1 MRVLHSLLKRQLK
14 KYFGDDIPTSE
25 EYSAFFSA
33 VNNAYYGFD
42 EDRLII
48 ERSLELSS
56 QELIDS
62 NTELRQTEEE
72 LRLSHLELEQRVE
85 ERASELIEANN
96 RLTFEIAE
104 RLQAQQALMESA
116 EELRNAK
123 EAAEAA
129 NSAKS
134 TFLANITHE
143 IRTPMNAILGFSEL
157 MLRDQKLS
165 ATQRRNLGII
175 KRSGDHLL
183 SLINEVLEMSKIEAG
198 RIELNPIN
206 FDLYTLIF
214 DIKDMFQLRAKS
226 KGLRFTVKV
235 PDDLPHFILA
245 DKNKLKQIIINLLG
259 NAIKFTESGEI
270 TLGFDVSRT
279 SFKTGQLIA
288 EVSDTGAGISEDDI
302 QILFEAF
309 EQASNVLNKREGT
322 GLGLAISR
330 EYARLM
336 GGDITVESRI
346 GEGSKFRLEVP
357 ILEAKSSDPRNELK
371 AGHVIGLQSGQSDIR
386 ILIADDNGANRELLE
401 NLLTNI
407 GFATKAVSNGK
418 EALIEYKR
426 WKPRLIALDMR
437 MPVIDGFE
445 VIRAIREKYNDLEIP
460 IIAITA
466 SAFEEL
472 KEDIYRA
479 GATEYIRKPFNE
491 NKIFETIKK
500 CLDIRYI
507 YEEAKSTGASE
518 ISDELTLKAISDI
531 PEPLVGKM
539 LQATLSADLDQLLE
553 YIARLSGEWPQ
564 LAAKLR
570 DMAENY
576 RYDELI
582 VVFRERSHS

>member
-1 MRVLHSLLKRQLK
+1 MRALHSLLKRQLN
-14 KYFGDDIPTSE
+14 KYFGENTSFTE
-25 EYSAFFSA
+25 EYSAFLEA
-33 VNNAYYGFD
+33 VSDAYYGFD

-62 NTELRQTEEE
+62 NNELRQTEEE
-72 LRLSHLELEQRVE
+72 LRLSHLELEQRVK
-85 ERASELIEANN
+85 ERTSELLEANN

-116 EELRNAK
+116 EELRYAK

-157 MLRDQKLS
+157 MLRDPKLT
-165 ATQRRNLGII
+165 ATQRRNLNII
-175 KRSGDHLL
+175 KKSGDHLL
-183 SLINEVLEMSKIEAG
+183 NLINEVLEMSKIEAG
-198 RIELNPIN
+198 RVELNPID

-214 DIKDMFQLRAKS
+214 DIKDMFQLRAKN
-226 KGLRFTVKV
+226 KGLKLTVKV
-235 PDDLPHFILA
+235 PDDLPHFISA

-259 NAIKFTESGEI
+259 NAIKFTESGGI
-270 TLGFDVSRT
+270 TLTFDVIRT
-279 SFKTGQLIA
+279 CFKTASLIA
-288 EVSDTGAGISEDDI
+288 EVTDTGSGISEDEI
-302 QILFEAF
+302 PQLFEAF
-309 EQASNVLNKREGT
+309 EQASNVLNKKEGT

-336 GGDITVESRI
+336 GGDITVESHV
-346 GEGSKFRLEVP
+346 GKGSTFRLEIPV
-357 ILEAKSSDPRNELK
+357 IEAKASDRRNEPETR
-371 AGHVIGLQSGQSDIR
+371 HVAGLQQGQGEIR
-386 ILIADDNGANRELLE
+386 ILVADDNGPNRELLE
-401 NLLTNI
+401 NLLKNA
-407 GFATKAVSNGK
+407 GFVTRAVSNGE
-418 EALIEYKR
+418 EALAEYRR
-426 WKPRLIALDMR
+426 WDPRLIALDMR

-445 VIRAIREKYNDLEIP
+445 VIRTIREKENDEKIP

-472 KEDIYRA
+472 KEDIFRA

-491 NKIFETIKK
+491 NEIFEAIKN
-500 CLDIRYI
+500 CIDVRYI
-507 YEEAKSTGASE
+507 YEDVKNNGKSE
-518 ISDELTLKAISDI
+518 ISDELALKAIKDI
-531 PEPLVGKM
+531 PGPLAAKM
-539 LQATLSADLDQLLE
+539 LEATSSADLDQLLD
-553 YIARLSGEWPQ
+553 YIVQLSGKWPQ

-576 RYDELI
+576 KYDELI
-582 VVFRERSHS
+582 AVFRERSIS

>member
-1 MRVLHSLLKRQLK
+1 MRPLHSLLKRQLK
-14 KYFGDDIPTSE
+14 KCFGESIPTTE
-25 EYSAFFSA
+25 EYSAFINA
-33 VNNAYYGFD
+33 VNEAYYGFD

-62 NTELRQTEEE
+62 NTELRQAEEE

-85 ERASELIEANN
+85 ERTSELIEANN

-116 EELRNAK
+116 EELRSAK

-134 TFLANITHE
+134 AFLANITHE

-157 MLRDQKLS
+157 MLRDQKLN
-165 ATQRRNLGII
+165 ATQRRSLTII

-198 RIELNPIN
+198 RIELNPID

-214 DIKDMFQLRAKS
+214 DIKDMFQLRAKN
-226 KGLRFTVKV
+226 KGLKLMVNV
-235 PDDLPHFILA
+235 PDDLPHFISA

-259 NAIKFTESGEI
+259 NAIKFTAHGEI
-270 TLGFDVSRT
+270 SLTFDVSRVCT
-279 SFKTGQLIA
+279 KAMHLIA
-288 EVSDTGAGISEDDI
+288 EVSDTGSGISDEDI
-302 QILFEAF
+302 PILFEAF
-309 EQASNVLNKREGT
+309 EQASDVLNKNEGT

-336 GGDITVESRI
+336 GGNITVESQV
-346 GEGSKFRLEVP
+346 GKGSKFRLEIP
-357 ILEAKSSDPRNELK
+357 ITEAKASDRRNKSETRN
-371 AGHVIGLQSGQSDIR
+371 VVGLQPDQGEIK

-401 NLLTNI
+401 NLLKGA
-407 GFATKAVSNGK
+407 GFVTKSVSNGE
-418 EALIEYKR
+418 EALTEYRR
-426 WKPRLIALDMR
+426 WNPRLIALDMR

-445 VIRAIREKYNDLEIP
+445 VIRTIREKETDERIP

-479 GATEYIRKPFNE
+479 GATEYVRKPFNE
-491 NKIFETIKK
+491 HEIFEAIKS
-500 CLDIRYI
+500 CLNVRYI
-507 YEEAKSTGASE
+507 YEDAKSDGKTE
-518 ISDELTLKAISDI
+518 ISDEHTLTAIADI
-531 PEPLVGKM
+531 PEPLAGKM

-553 YIARLSGEWPQ
+553 YIVQLSGKWPQ

-570 DMAENY
+570 DMAENF

-582 VVFRERSHS
+582 AVFRERSLS